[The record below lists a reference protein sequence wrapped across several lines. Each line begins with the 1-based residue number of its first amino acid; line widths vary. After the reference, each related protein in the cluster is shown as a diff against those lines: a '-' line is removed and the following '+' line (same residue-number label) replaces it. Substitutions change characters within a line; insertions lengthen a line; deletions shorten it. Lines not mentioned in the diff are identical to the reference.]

1 MNHSLKPVINLEINE
16 MPLEVILDYIKK
28 FPQSQLSKLLKQKRL
43 SLFETIASD
52 IDKEM
57 LYPSQTWAS
66 MLSGMSYKK
75 HKCYWY
81 SDPIKKDELLWNGLA
96 SNNIKVGILG
106 SLHSSKLPDNL
117 FHNNNYDFY
126 IPDCFSSNST
136 TKPNIY
142 EKFQLLNN
150 LLVGKSARVINFSV
164 LCKTILSL
172 LLRSIFNPKKYG
184 LSFYSFKQISFLIYK
199 VIKSKNLENLRMAQ
213 FPLISSIFLDLIS
226 KNLPNYSS
234 LFSNH
239 LAGNM
244 HRYWYAYKIDQFKE
258 QNLYSQNWLKRNL
271 NAIYD
276 PMHLLDDF
284 LKNLMK
290 RKFRIKPIILITA
303 SMGQEARPDFC
314 DDPSIIVQIDGKL
327 TNVNLFLDK
336 LIQYSLRKY
345 NFRFNLN
352 YERNMAPQYGF
363 YVEEN
368 FEKEKLNLV
377 VKVIE
382 DFIKIY
388 GFKNFKVDRNLK
400 SIVITL
406 SPWHEENVQN
416 KLKDSIYKKSLEDIG
431 FSFYKIEDHHSGSH
445 SRKGVFGIIDSDQ
458 NFLEIVNSYKEDNK
472 VINYINFKK
481 IIHKHFHLHM

>member
-1 MNHSLKPVINLEINE
+1 
-16 MPLEVILDYIKK
+16 
-28 FPQSQLSKLLKQKRL
+28 
-43 SLFETIASD
+43 
-52 IDKEM
+52 
-57 LYPSQTWAS
+57 
-66 MLSGMSYKK
+66 
-75 HKCYWY
+75 
-81 SDPIKKDELLWNGLA
+81 
-96 SNNIKVGILG
+96 
-106 SLHSSKLPDNL
+106 
-117 FHNNNYDFY
+117 
-126 IPDCFSSNST
+126 
-136 TKPNIY
+136 
-142 EKFQLLNN
+142 
-150 LLVGKSARVINFSV
+150 
-164 LCKTILSL
+164 
-172 LLRSIFNPKKYG
+172 
-184 LSFYSFKQISFLIYK
+184 
-199 VIKSKNLENLRMAQ
+199 
-213 FPLISSIFLDLIS
+213 
-226 KNLPNYSS
+226 
-234 LFSNH
+234 
-239 LAGNM
+239 
-244 HRYWYAYKIDQFKE
+244 
-258 QNLYSQNWLKRNL
+258 
-271 NAIYD
+271 
-276 PMHLLDDF
+276 MHLLDDF

-314 DDPSIIVQIDGKL
+314 DDHSIIVQIDGKL

-445 SRKGVFGIIDSDQ
+445 SRKGVFGIIDYDQ